1 MVSLPFLFFL
11 LLAVC
16 VFSFFTFSPLIHPN
30 SSRFLRSTA
39 YLWYDSLDGLSRG
52 LSLHWTR
59 QVDRR
64 SCPRTIWA
72 SSPSV
77 CVRTATDVQRTVRWR
92 QTIAGLIVWKVTVT
106 WEVSWSAL
114 YVVVW
119 QLSVVTS
126 CRLVY
131 RVDVPVQPTSTHARV
146 AAASDK
152 Q

>member
-1 MVSLPFLFFL
+1 MAFLLKRRDGRDTAKKKPGTVPFKTGRMVSLPFLFFL

-16 VFSFFTFSPLIHPN
+16 VFSFFTFSPLIRPN

-64 SCPRTIWA
+64 TCPRTILA

-77 CVRTATDVQRTVRWR
+77 RVRTATDVQRTVR
-92 QTIAGLIVWKVTVT
+92 
-106 WEVSWSAL
+106 
-114 YVVVW
+114 
-119 QLSVVTS
+119 
-126 CRLVY
+126 
-131 RVDVPVQPTSTHARV
+131 
-146 AAASDK
+146 
-152 Q
+152 